1 MVNNYC
7 QHYASHDCIDY
18 FNLNFATLTPAD
30 LFIMQSLVEQIY
42 RTDIFKAVETAQQ
55 LKTLS
60 RTYCYKYYPLDKKLD
75 SKVYD
80 QNDLVALFFIS
91 CIVDNP
97 YDIIPCTPE
106 TEEIC
111 SKFVV
116 EENGLK
122 LDIKLDETDKSFV
135 IVLKGRTFYNQLYG
149 ALEMAKDYKT
159 RGKQYYYFMKTPLWF
174 KEDQEFDVSMPGHK
188 LILLWYNKN
197 YVLP

>member
-1 MVNNYC
+1 MFNKTKNRNPEKLTSFSSGAGWACKLGPEDLKKVLEGLNN
-7 QHYASHDCIDY
+7 
-18 FNLNFATLTPAD
+18 
-30 LFIMQSLVEQIY
+30 QSLPKGLLGFS
-42 RTDIFKAVETAQQ
+42 TNDDCAVFP
-55 LKTLS
+55 LK
-60 RTYCYKYYPLDKKLD
+60 DG
-75 SKVYD
+75 SKIVQSVD
-80 QNDLVALFFIS
+80 FFTP
-91 CIVDNP
+91 IVDNP